1 MQKVLHIY
9 MKKIHVVTVCLLFFS
24 SLLNAAVLRELQV
37 EGLDKTR
44 ISTVKGIIGYDIGD
58 QIDKAGK
65 EDIRQNLLKSGLF
78 INETIKVDLTTSG
91 DDAYLRISLHDRITL
106 LPIPIASVS
115 DGSYSGGLFVM
126 DRNFLGLGHQ
136 LFAGGMISSDDR
148 MFMLG
153 YTNPSLK
160 RSAFQVGG
168 SMSAF
173 MADETVTDISGK
185 DDLAAYEY
193 QTVGGGISAGW
204 ESRFLRLGL
213 QSRVYFLDVS
223 FSDQDAFVFHPEVS
237 AEYSS
242 FYYDR
247 YFDKGMKASL
257 SYGIDSYTDVFDF
270 TQTAEAEV
278 SYHHLL
284 HPRWQIQLNGDMG
297 ISEGDPLQSL
307 SLGQGACGSIL
318 PDTVLADW
326 FMQGNLK
333 LMYAALDFSWGY
345 IAVPLAYQVGV
356 LDGMSGDNAL
366 YHGPSGGVSLY
377 LKRVA
382 IPAMSIQYASNLETG
397 KGLFSFSIG
406 MEM

>member
-1 MQKVLHIY
+1 
-9 MKKIHVVTVCLLFFS
+9 MKKIRVITVCLFFLS
-24 SLLNAAVLRELQV
+24 FALNAEVLRELQV
-37 EGLDKTR
+37 EGLNKTR

-160 RSAFQVGG
+160 RSAFQAGG

-185 DDLAAYEY
+185 DDLAEYEY
-193 QTVGGGISAGW
+193 QTVSGGISAGW
-204 ESRFLRLGL
+204 ESGSIRLGL

-237 AEYSS
+237 AEYSNL
-242 FYYDR
+242 YYDT
-247 YFDKGMKASL
+247 YFDRGVKASL

-270 TQTAEAEV
+270 TQTAEAQI

-284 HPRWQIQLNGDMG
+284 HPKWQVQFNGDMA

-307 SLGQGACGSIL
+307 SLGQGSCGSIL
-318 PDTVLADW
+318 PDTVLADR
-326 FMQGNLK
+326 FVQGNLK

-345 IAVPLAYQVGV
+345 IAVPMAYQVGI
-356 LDGMSGDNAL
+356 LDGMSGDNAF
-366 YHGPSGGVSLY
+366 YHGPSAGVSLY
-377 LKRVA
+377 LKKVA
-382 IPAMSIQYASNLETG
+382 IPAMSIQYASNIETG